1 MPKIQLHNCD
11 CLELL
16 KQQPDNSVDL
26 FLQDPPYNTTQCAF
40 EYDLIPL
47 LPELWKEWIRVGKDN
62 AAFVFTGSQPFTT
75 DLICS
80 NRKMFKYEL
89 IWDKIVGTQFLDA
102 NRKPLKQ
109 HENILV
115 FYTKQPI
122 YNPQMT
128 KGDRYN
134 KGVRKYEEGMVY
146 GKYGDNLGKDEI
158 GQRFPKSIIQVS
170 NADKTNSNHPTQKP
184 IKLFEYLIKTYS
196 NEGDTVFDGYLGSGT
211 TAFAAHNTNRNFI
224 GSELDKTYF
233 DSMQQRFNLHASQSK
248 LF

>member
-1 MPKIQLHNCD
+1 MSKIQLHNCD

-16 KQQPDNSVDL
+16 KTLPNNSVDL
-26 FLQDPPYNTTQCAF
+26 FLQDLPYNVTENKW
-40 EYDLIPL
+40 EYAVDLAAM
-47 LPELWKEWIRVGKDN
+47 WKEWLRVAKPN
-62 AAFVFTGSQPFTT
+62 AAFLFTAQQPFTT

-80 NRKMFKYEL
+80 NRKMFRYDL
-89 IWDKIVGTQFLDA
+89 IWKKGDRGSGFLNA
-102 NRKPLKQ
+102 NRMPLRN
-109 HENILV
+109 HEDILV
-115 FYTKQPI
+115 FYTKLPT
-122 YNPQMT
+122 YNPQFV
-128 KGDRYN
+128 KGN
-134 KGVRKYEEGMVY
+134 KNHSRGHNPKNRINNNY
-146 GKYGDNLGKDEI
+146 GKYDLVEQSFTNEKHPL
-158 GQRFPKSIIQVS
+158 SIIEFTRPQPPI
-170 NADKTNSNHPTQKP
+170 HPTQKP